1 MDNGDFSG
9 EMVWGCK
16 PKPCWGVPRGELE
29 FKGAFDEAS
38 NNLIRAGGKFAALI
52 QLYDGAL
59 KGARSGVDQIK
70 ADLFDNFD
78 GDAAAVRF
86 REEKIAFE
94 KKIEALKGE
103 VAKVSGLEV
112 ENNQLRDKI
121 TQLEDKACRD
131 MENSIAEM
139 ARLRKSR
146 KKWAELTAAQLEKAV
161 IRIQVDEAL
170 LSYVRKIKGVEQDF
184 DAVEKM
190 LAARLRESKA
200 AGDLV
205 EDDEVEADDYAPP
218 LSPRVLR
225 LSASERWAR
234 TSIVLRYFGIM
245 LCVVL
250 ALLMSSVGAQL
261 PAEGRSRYFWDS
273 LPRREPSEEK
283 RSYSQKSEG
292 CSRQLYRES
301 APERAVRL
309 AEERM
314 FRARPKPYSV
324 RLKSRPKSKPLGRSH
339 STTRETCPRS
349 AKLQRFTPLRA
360 RPTRAS
366 RETKPR
372 GRATRS
378 AYHGRCI
385 RPSRE
390 RTSHVRPRNHRP
402 NPSVRPPTD
411 HETSGPTVP
420 TRPKTRLSG
429 RPSRR
434 PSERRGRPE
443 AVFEAQSAQF
453 KPKAGADLAR
463 LGLAASYT

>member
-1 MDNGDFSG
+1 
-9 EMVWGCK
+9 MVWGCK

-29 FKGAFDEAS
+29 FKGAFDDAS

-103 VAKVSGLEV
+103 VAKVSSLEV

-146 KKWAELTAAQLEKAV
+146 KKWAELTAAQVYESMHNWYTPRLDRIGRYVSQRDAVEKAV

-200 AGDLV
+200 G
-205 EDDEVEADDYAPP
+205 
-218 LSPRVLR
+218 R
-225 LSASERWAR
+225 
-234 TSIVLRYFGIM
+234 FG
-245 LCVVL
+245 
-250 ALLMSSVGAQL
+250 
-261 PAEGRSRYFWDS
+261 
-273 LPRREPSEEK
+273 
-283 RSYSQKSEG
+283 
-292 CSRQLYRES
+292 
-301 APERAVRL
+301 
-309 AEERM
+309 
-314 FRARPKPYSV
+314 
-324 RLKSRPKSKPLGRSH
+324 
-339 STTRETCPRS
+339 
-349 AKLQRFTPLRA
+349 
-360 RPTRAS
+360 
-366 RETKPR
+366 
-372 GRATRS
+372 
-378 AYHGRCI
+378 
-385 RPSRE
+385 
-390 RTSHVRPRNHRP
+390 
-402 NPSVRPPTD
+402 
-411 HETSGPTVP
+411 
-420 TRPKTRLSG
+420 
-429 RPSRR
+429 
-434 PSERRGRPE
+434 
-443 AVFEAQSAQF
+443 
-453 KPKAGADLAR
+453 
-463 LGLAASYT
+463 